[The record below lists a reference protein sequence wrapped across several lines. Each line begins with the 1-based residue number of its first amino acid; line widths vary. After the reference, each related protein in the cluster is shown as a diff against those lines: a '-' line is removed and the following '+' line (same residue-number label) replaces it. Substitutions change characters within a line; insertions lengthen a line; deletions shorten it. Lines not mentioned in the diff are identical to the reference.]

1 MHDESNPNVFS
12 IWNSTLIIPKNEFN
26 AFLRAVKLDLSQHP
40 VIKHFL
46 YASHQ
51 NTWNYQRKH
60 VSFSE
65 GWDYLVLPLVGLLSP
80 VFCRVQWKLW
90 VLWASAFSEHSQH
103 LTNLYRP
110 VKGKCRLPIWIAV
123 DRTLDEMTAQPH
135 EKQMLRGEFPKVLLI
150 VSIEIWELFRFL
162 FLQEKKPQNHI
173 YFCITLREYSN
184 FSLLEF

>member
-1 MHDESNPNVFS
+1 M
-12 IWNSTLIIPKNEFN
+12 I
-26 AFLRAVKLDLSQHP
+26 DLSQHP

-46 YASHQ
+46 YTSHQ

-80 VFCRVQWKLW
+80 LFCRVQWKLW
-90 VLWASAFSEHSQH
+90 VLWTSAFSEHSQH

-123 DRTLDEMTAQPH
+123 DRTLDERTAQPH

-150 VSIEIWELFRFL
+150 VSHGNLGAVSFSVFARKEASESHL
-162 FLQEKKPQNHI
+162 FLYNPERI
-173 YFCITLREYSN
+173 F
-184 FSLLEF
+184 